1 MRIRSALLTG
11 FVLMVLLW
19 GCGEGIENQT
29 RQAARQDLPAGS
41 ERLDPAGSAPLVVYL
56 GDSLAAGL
64 GLGEEEAFPA
74 LAEELLR
81 QEGIVIRTVNAGV
94 SGDTSAGGLS
104 RLNWLLGQSPDV
116 MVVEL
121 GANDGLRG
129 LEPEMTEHN
138 LRQIVL
144 QSQAAGA
151 RVLLVGM
158 KVPPNYGGDYA
169 GRFEE
174 VYPRLA
180 GELGVALMPFLL
192 EDVAGDPALNLGDG
206 IHPNAVGQQRVA
218 ANIVPYLREIL
229 SGLEA
234 GN

>member
-1 MRIRSALLTG
+1 
-11 FVLMVLLW
+11 MVPLW
-19 GCGEGIENQT
+19 GCGEEIESRSRPPAQ
-29 RQAARQDLPAGS
+29 QDIPAESGQ
-41 ERLDPAGSAPLVVYL
+41 LDTVAGAPLVVYL

-64 GLGEEEAFPA
+64 GVAEGEAFPA
-74 LAEELLR
+74 LVEELLR
-81 QEGIVIRTVNAGV
+81 QEGRVIRTVNAGV

-104 RLNWLLGQSPDV
+104 RLNWLLRQSPDV
-116 MVVEL
+116 VVVEL

-138 LRQIVL
+138 LRQIVQ
-144 QSQAAGA
+144 QSRAAGA

-192 EDVAGDPALNLGDG
+192 EGVAGDPALNLGDG
-206 IHPNAVGQQRVA
+206 IHPNAAGQQRVA
-218 ANIVPYLREIL
+218 ANIAPYLREVL
-229 SGLEA
+229 SVLEA
-234 GN
+234 EAVAD